1 MRKTL
6 VNVGNQ
12 ISTERTAGAALP
24 GFFLNLTKKEVRIMK
39 VPFHFG
45 RRALFMSIVCLLAL
59 VCFPVFAIEAW
70 AANIP
75 FSKAKIIFEFNSSGP
90 DLGIQVTLDGE
101 PWNEIWIK
109 DPRGR
114 TILEV
119 EGSGSLKNFGLTELF
134 AESNEPNFAD
144 MSKAEILA
152 RFPEGV
158 YKFSGTTVEGDKLVG
173 AATLTHNIP
182 DGPVIVSPLPSDVVD
197 PNNTVINWN
206 AVTTPPEINIVGY
219 QVIVEGGSP
228 FRTFDVNLPGTAT
241 SVTVPPEFL
250 EPGTQ
255 YIFEVL
261 AIEIGGNQTITEGS
275 FSTQ

>member
-1 MRKTL
+1 MK
-6 VNVGNQ
+6 
-12 ISTERTAGAALP
+12 IST
-24 GFFLNLTKKEVRIMK
+24 VI
-39 VPFHFG
+39 
-45 RRALFMSIVCLLAL
+45 RRIVCLLGL
-59 VCFPVFAIEAW
+59 VCFLVFSIEGW
-70 AANIP
+70 AAQIL
-75 FSKAKIIFEFNSSGP
+75 FSKAKIIFELNFTAQ
-90 DLGIQVTLDGE
+90 DLGIQVSLDGE
-101 PWNEIWIK
+101 PWKSIK
-109 DPRGR
+109 VVGPNGR
-114 TILEV
+114 TLLEV
-119 EGSGSLKNFGLTELF
+119 EGKGRLKNFGLTELF
-134 AESNEPNFAD
+134 VESNEPNFAD